1 MEAIKLIKIGAH
13 KSWEALLEKHK
24 EYVEEIYAED
34 VGREDLINSRI
45 LFGIHLKKFGTNPQ
59 IDLLVEKIAGQYE
72 KNPDL
77 FRSSVGAIFISSEDE
92 EYTKQ
97 TASILEYKMNKM
109 GLRFLG
115 RPIVEAPEGL
125 NNYNSYSSRNGL
137 TPEQNLE
144 QQFDNL
150 IHRLQAWSDSQRDK
164 TFNRLLVLHSSNEDS
179 NTLELWRM
187 ARRHLGDFFVEE
199 IFLGNGEILDCKDC
213 GYKICKHFAKQKSCF
228 YGGIIVE
235 EVYPSIAEAD
245 IVVILCPNYNDALTA
260 NISAMINRLTALFRN
275 QKFYDKKIYAVIVS
289 GSSGTEAV
297 GTQLIRALNMNKTF
311 QLPPHFSLSAIAN
324 DKGSIHK
331 VEGIH
336 ERAKRFAEEI
346 ILENLQQK
354 IN

>member
-45 LFGIHLKKFGTNPQ
+45 LFGIHLKKFGTNSQ

-164 TFNRLLVLHSSNEDS
+164 S
-179 NTLELWRM
+179 
-187 ARRHLGDFFVEE
+187 
-199 IFLGNGEILDCKDC
+199 FLN
-213 GYKICKHFAKQKSCF
+213 S
-228 YGGIIVE
+228 
-235 EVYPSIAEAD
+235 
-245 IVVILCPNYNDALTA
+245 
-260 NISAMINRLTALFRN
+260 
-275 QKFYDKKIYAVIVS
+275 
-289 GSSGTEAV
+289 
-297 GTQLIRALNMNKTF
+297 
-311 QLPPHFSLSAIAN
+311 
-324 DKGSIHK
+324 
-331 VEGIH
+331 
-336 ERAKRFAEEI
+336 
-346 ILENLQQK
+346 
-354 IN
+354 